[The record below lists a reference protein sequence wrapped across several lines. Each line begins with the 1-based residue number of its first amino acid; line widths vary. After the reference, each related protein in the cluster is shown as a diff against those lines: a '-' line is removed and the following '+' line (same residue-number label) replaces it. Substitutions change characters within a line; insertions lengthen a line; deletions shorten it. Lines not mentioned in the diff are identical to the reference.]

1 MRHGILFIGKGTS
14 IADMVAVS
22 QDAERLGWHSVNM
35 VEAYRSG
42 PAPMAALALGTTT
55 IQVGSYILNAYGR
68 SPYLTAITA
77 LDLDEI
83 SGGRIRLGVG
93 SGNRDLNANYL
104 GVGKDRPLRKLR
116 EYVEIINQVVSA
128 PAGATVRYSGEIH
141 SLRWTAANNPTRPT
155 IPVHLAAIF
164 PGMVK
169 VAARVAD
176 GIGLGVMLSPEYVRD
191 VVRPTAAAA
200 AADADRDP
208 TELAF
213 PMAIVTA
220 VDEDER
226 YARNLIRQAICGFFH
241 PTPHS
246 YYEFLLREQGYSRV
260 ADACLRYVPDGK
272 PEKAMETMD
281 DELIDRLALAGTPE
295 TCAKRVADYEGV
307 VDEMIHLNVSTPR
320 EADPAAGAKAAFE
333 GLLTIP
339 TSSPS

>member
-14 IADMVAVS
+14 MADMVAVS

-42 PAPMAALALGTTT
+42 PVPMAALALGTST

-93 SGNRDLNANYL
+93 SGNRHLNVNYM

-116 EYVEIINQVVSA
+116 EYVEVINEVVRT
-128 PAGATVRYSGEIH
+128 PAGETVNYQGEIH
-141 SLRWTAANNPTRPT
+141 SLRWTAANNLTRPK

-164 PGMVK
+164 PGMIK
-169 VAARVAD
+169 VAASVAD
-176 GIGLGVMLSPEYVRD
+176 GVGLGVLLSPEYIRD
-191 VVRPTAAAA
+191 VARPIASEAAAK
-200 AADADRDP
+200 ADRDP
-208 TELAF
+208 AELSF

-220 VDEDER
+220 VDEDEQ
-226 YARNLIRQAICGFFH
+226 YARNLIRQTICSFFH

-260 ADACLRYVPDGK
+260 ADACLRHVPEGR
-272 PEKAMETMD
+272 PEKAMETID
-281 DELIDRLALAGTPE
+281 DELIDRLTLVGTPE
-295 TCAKRVADYEGV
+295 ACAKRVADYEGV

-320 EADPAAGAKAAFE
+320 DADPRAGGRAAFE

-339 TSSPS
+339 NHA